1 MAAPANAY
9 FNPILGTYLLNETE
23 HQRAIP
29 NVDEATLKSR
39 FFLDYLV
46 ISVDVN
52 INEGFTGMCD
62 VGSYNY
68 NMHSNLRL
76 GSFGSKADTRAFWDA
91 GLNTKGEAFLNSYSS
106 SIGFGLVVSLQIKT
120 AYYVPT
126 TEWGFRFRL
135 YGSGAAW
142 GYASAIEYVG
152 ENTVKIGSTTTN
164 QYNVGDVVEIQPY
177 NVNAE
182 GTFFQI
188 PDLITISRPSIE
200 MVGAALYGSWAVEP
214 AYSRGTYYSDSF
226 QLDSYMYTGANSPTL
241 APQGYYQIPSL
252 QSWVYVD
259 STGLITKGGGIG
271 TWDDGDPAQYQRYT
285 PIPFVGSA
293 PISGNKSWEF
303 YCENTNLLQPFTA
316 YLDNNTGKYV
326 ASNNNNGYDW
336 LTASYYYVSN
346 TQFMEII
353 NGDKI
358 SDGYCDGGVVIE
370 N

>member
-1 MAAPANAY
+1 MAAPSSAY
-9 FNPILGTYLLNETE
+9 FNPTLGSYLSNTTE

-39 FFLDYLV
+39 FYLDHL
-46 ISVDVN
+46 ILSVDAN
-52 INEGFTGMCD
+52 LNEGFTGMCN
-62 VGSYNY
+62 VGSYAY
-68 NMHSNLRL
+68 TMHSNLRL
-76 GSFGSKADTRAFWDA
+76 GSFGNDANTRAFWDA
-91 GLNTKGEAFLNSYSS
+91 GLNTLGEAFISSYTS
-106 SIGFGLVVSLQIKT
+106 SIAYGLLVTIQVKT

-126 TEWGFRFRL
+126 TAWGFRFRL
-135 YGSGAAW
+135 AGSGAAW
-142 GYASAIEYVG
+142 GFANVSEYVG
-152 ENTVKIGSTTTN
+152 ENTVKIGSTSTN
-164 QYNVGDVVEIQPY
+164 QYNVGDVIEVQPY
-177 NVNAE
+177 NVNDE
-182 GTFFQI
+182 GTFYQTA
-188 PDLITISRPSIE
+188 DLITVTRPSIE
-200 MVGAALYGSWAVEP
+200 MVGAALYASWAVEP
-214 AYSRGTYYSDSF
+214 NYSRGTYYSDSF
-226 QLDSYMYTGANSPTL
+226 SLDSYMFTGVNTPQV

-259 STGLITKGGGIG
+259 GSGLITNGGAIG
-271 TWDDGDPAQYQRYT
+271 QWADGDPAQYQRFT

-326 ASNNNNGYDW
+326 ASNNNNGFDW

-358 SDGYCDGGVVIE
+358 SDGYCNGGVVIE

>member
-9 FNPILGTYLLNETE
+9 FTEILGSYLGSEIQ

-29 NVDEATLKSR
+29 NDTYSNLLSR
-39 FFLDYLV
+39 FYLDDLFN
-46 ISVDVN
+46 STDSQLN
-52 INEGFTGMCD
+52 GGFTGMCV

-68 NMHSNLRL
+68 NMHSNLRI
-76 GSFGSKADTRAFWDA
+76 GAVGASANTRLFWDS
-91 GLNTKGEAFLNSYSS
+91 GLNTKGEAFLNSYTS

-135 YGSGAAW
+135 AGSGAAW
-142 GYASAIEYVG
+142 GYASAFEYVG

-164 QYNVGDVVEIQPY
+164 QYSVGDVVEIQPY

-182 GTFFQI
+182 GTFFQTA
-188 PDLITISRPSIE
+188 DLITISRPSIE
-200 MVGAALYGSWAVEP
+200 MVGAALYASWATEP
-214 AYSRGTYYSDSF
+214 AYSRGTYYADSF
-226 QLDSYMYTGANSPTL
+226 QLDSYLYTGVNSPTL
-241 APQGYYQIPSL
+241 APSGYYQIPSL

-259 STGLITKGGGIG
+259 GNGLITNGGGIG
-271 TWDDGDPAQYQRYT
+271 QWADGDPAQYQRFT

-293 PISGNKSWEF
+293 PPSGNKSWEF
-303 YCENTNLLQPFTA
+303 YCANPNLLQPFTA

-346 TQFMEII
+346 TQFMYIE